1 MNETPTTSPR
11 PKAKKN
17 KIRPK
22 LKPIV
27 STNEDDDE
35 GLGYGEW
42 APSPLKPRQAPE
54 NNWSGSEEDEKKD
67 EDTTIHVIKKPSPK
81 VQPVSSEEEEVT
93 KEVVRPESRLDA
105 RSNPT
110 QSKRG
115 FDNKLQLSESSND
128 GEEEKNSDNRAS
140 NNDIHTQ
147 QAANSSIE
155 NILLDESLQWLR
167 SRFWKGFIVLLFI
180 ATSCEV
186 LSIAIITKV
195 RLSHVELSFN
205 VNGASS
211 DKESGIAAIE
221 DTGVGE
227 VLSLSKDENDE
238 VPNVELI
245 EVEDEAAEPT
255 ISKENMLPSE
265 EGMLPVVLA
274 VNDEQSDTK
283 EEGQANELPEIELV
297 KLEEDATGDD
307 EHTVSE
313 VDLSSEEVREGLESN
328 DEQPSAQEDDES
340 EAGMDEQSSDSS
352 ELEAEDN
359 LPLSEEV
366 RERLESN
373 DVHHGTKKDEESEGG
388 ANGLPETDS
397 DNLEAE
403 ERVLP
408 SDEVHE
414 GYERNDEQPIAKD
427 DEGSESLAG
436 ANELPETDNK
446 NLLSE
451 EVREVFESNDEQP
464 IATEYEESESDVSE
478 LPEADSSDL
487 EAENYVLPP
496 SEEVTVNEDRDANSA
511 LGPSDDEGF
520 RDESDA
526 NEVAETY
533 LVEVVVDD
541 STDNEQPEVVITP
554 SVEAA
559 EEVRDGFESDDE
571 QPDAREDEQ
580 SEADVDEQASDSS
593 EEYSSPPEEVTESD
607 TIQALPVTI
616 DGDLDTF
623 SALHPL
629 VDEKLV
635 DESDANEAA
644 ETDLVEVEITVEDSD
659 NDEQPEL
666 VVTPSEEAD
675 AEKES
680 EIVSVEEVSASD
692 EQHVANIDDAVMTSE
707 EPESDEKEHATIET
721 ETTSEDGSDQHEAEG
736 SPSLDDH
743 EDNDRE
749 DTEHELQQQSP
760 RTIETK
766 REFLATLEKF
776 EDTFESYEVI
786 DALIGHVACAVPKLL
801 VKRILGVATK
811 VKGRFSKKQ

>member
-67 EDTTIHVIKKPSPK
+67 EDTTIHVIKKSSPK

-93 KEVVRPESRLDA
+93 KEVERPESRLDA

-115 FDNKLQLSESSND
+115 FDNKLQLSESSTD
-128 GEEEKNSDNRAS
+128 QEEKISDNRAS
-140 NNDIHTQ
+140 NIAIHTQ

-167 SRFWKGFIVLLFI
+167 SRLWKGLIVLLFI

-186 LSIAIITKV
+186 FSIAIITKV
-195 RLSHVELSFN
+195 RLYHVEQ
-205 VNGASS
+205 
-211 DKESGIAAIE
+211 SGIATIE
-221 DTGVGE
+221 ETGADE
-227 VLSLSKDENDE
+227 VLSLSKDENNE

-245 EVEDEAAEPT
+245 EVEDEAAEPA
-255 ISKENMLPSE
+255 ISKVPLTE
-265 EGMLPVVLA
+265 EAMLPVVSV

-283 EEGQANELPEIELV
+283 EEGQANGLPEIELV

-307 EHTVSE
+307 NHTAIE
-313 VDLSSEEVREGLESN
+313 VDLSSEEVHEGLESN

-340 EAGMDEQSSDSS
+340 EAGMDEQASDGR

-359 LPLSEEV
+359 LPLSEV
-366 RERLESN
+366 LRERLESN
-373 DVHHGTKKDEESEGG
+373 DVHPSANEDEESEVG

-397 DNLEAE
+397 GNLEAE
-403 ERVLP
+403 EQVTP
-408 SDEVHE
+408 SGEVHE
-414 GYERNDEQPIAKD
+414 GFERNDEQPIARD
-427 DEGSESLAG
+427 DEGSESQAG
-436 ANELPETDNK
+436 ANEFPETDNRK
-446 NLLSE
+446 LLSE
-451 EVREVFESNDEQP
+451 EAFEVFESNDEQP
-464 IATEYEESESDVSE
+464 IAREDEESESGVNE
-478 LPEADSSDL
+478 LPEADSSYL
-487 EAENYVLPP
+487 EAENYVLPQ
-496 SEEVTVNEDRDANSA
+496 SEEVTVNEDLDANS
-511 LGPSDDEGF
+511 
-520 RDESDA
+520 ESDE
-526 NEVAETY
+526 NELAEA
-533 LVEVVVDD
+533 DD
-541 STDNEQPEVVITP
+541 SNDIEEPEVVITP
-554 SVEAA
+554 SMDAA
-559 EEVRDGFESDDE
+559 EEVAAGFESNDE

-593 EEYSSPPEEVTESD
+593 ELEAEEYSSPPEEVTERD
-607 TIQALPVTI
+607 AIQALPVTTDENFDSI
-616 DGDLDTF
+616 STLD
-623 SALHPL
+623 PL
-629 VDEKLV
+629 VDEGLV
-635 DESDANEAA
+635 DESDANEPA

-666 VVTPSEEAD
+666 VVTPSEEAA

-692 EQHVANIDDAVMTSE
+692 EQPVTNTDDAAMPPE
-707 EPESDEKEHATIET
+707 EPESDEKEHATIEI
-721 ETTSEDGSDQHEAEG
+721 ETTSEDGSDQHEPEG
-736 SPSLDDH
+736 SPSLDDQD
-743 EDNDRE
+743 DNDRE
-749 DTEHELQQQSP
+749 DTEHELQQELP
-760 RTIETK
+760 CAIETK
-766 REFLATLEKF
+766 RKFLATLEKF

-786 DALIGHVACAVPKLL
+786 DALIGHVACAIPKLL
-801 VKRILGVATK
+801 VKRILGAAKK

>member
-1 MNETPTTSPR
+1 M
-11 PKAKKN
+11 
-17 KIRPK
+17 
-22 LKPIV
+22 
-27 STNEDDDE
+27 
-35 GLGYGEW
+35 
-42 APSPLKPRQAPE
+42 
-54 NNWSGSEEDEKKD
+54 
-67 EDTTIHVIKKPSPK
+67 
-81 VQPVSSEEEEVT
+81 
-93 KEVVRPESRLDA
+93 
-105 RSNPT
+105 
-110 QSKRG
+110 
-115 FDNKLQLSESSND
+115 
-128 GEEEKNSDNRAS
+128 
-140 NNDIHTQ
+140 
-147 QAANSSIE
+147 
-155 NILLDESLQWLR
+155 
-167 SRFWKGFIVLLFI
+167 
-180 ATSCEV
+180 
-186 LSIAIITKV
+186 
-195 RLSHVELSFN
+195 
-205 VNGASS
+205 
-211 DKESGIAAIE
+211 
-221 DTGVGE
+221 
-227 VLSLSKDENDE
+227 
-238 VPNVELI
+238 
-245 EVEDEAAEPT
+245 
-255 ISKENMLPSE
+255 
-265 EGMLPVVLA
+265 
-274 VNDEQSDTK
+274 
-283 EEGQANELPEIELV
+283 
-297 KLEEDATGDD
+297 
-307 EHTVSE
+307 
-313 VDLSSEEVREGLESN
+313 
-328 DEQPSAQEDDES
+328 
-340 EAGMDEQSSDSS
+340 
-352 ELEAEDN
+352 
-359 LPLSEEV
+359 
-366 RERLESN
+366 
-373 DVHHGTKKDEESEGG
+373 
-388 ANGLPETDS
+388 
-397 DNLEAE
+397 
-403 ERVLP
+403 
-408 SDEVHE
+408 
-414 GYERNDEQPIAKD
+414 
-427 DEGSESLAG
+427 
-436 ANELPETDNK
+436 
-446 NLLSE
+446 
-451 EVREVFESNDEQP
+451 REVFKSNDEQP
-464 IATEYEESESDVSE
+464 IATEYEESESGVSE

-496 SEEVTVNEDRDANSA
+496 SEEVTVNEDLDANSA

-559 EEVRDGFESDDE
+559 EEVREGFESDDE

-593 EEYSSPPEEVTESD
+593 ELEAEEYSSPPEEVTESD

-616 DGDLDTF
+616 DGDIDTF

-721 ETTSEDGSDQHEAEG
+721 EMTSEDGSDQHEAEG

-801 VKRILGVATK
+801 VKRILGAATK
-811 VKGRFSKKQ
+811 LKGRFSKKQ